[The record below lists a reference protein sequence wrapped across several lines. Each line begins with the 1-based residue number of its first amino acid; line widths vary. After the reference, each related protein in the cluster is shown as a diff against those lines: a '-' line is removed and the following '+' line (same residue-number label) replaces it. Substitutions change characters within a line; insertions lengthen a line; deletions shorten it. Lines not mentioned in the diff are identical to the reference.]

1 MHDRF
6 TFSSGAIK
14 AADDLDEAEFL
25 IIPCLQW
32 TMNILPLKHID
43 FDNNIVQ
50 LDENC
55 TYPIG
60 PPPCAPDGSIWLENS
75 LSVIKPDSWVY
86 HAKTSRLYYCTDS
99 DKPEDGLEAASL
111 TEFIRIEG
119 RHEHGTEHSPVMGVH
134 FKNITFTRS
143 NRFAFHGLSGK
154 GIQHDWEMYDAPS
167 CMIRMRHAEQCSV
180 TNCHF
185 HEGGSGG
192 LRIDLASSSNHVE
205 DCVFEHL
212 GGCGIVLCGYGLSRH
227 YLNRDNEIR
236 NNHIHNIGEHYWHCP
251 AIFIW
256 QSGNNTISENY
267 LHDLPYTAIVCSGR
281 TLYDREGVAECSG
294 NIDWDDVEEQCGKGY
309 IHNVWHYA
317 GLPSWSM
324 REPLMHSR
332 DNLIEYNYIHDVMQT
347 MGDGNGIY
355 VSGAGGG
362 NILRYNVVGPC
373 PSPSFAEGL
382 RCDDDQHHTILHGNL
397 LFGLHGH
404 ATGITSKGTN
414 RLTNNILALPLKT
427 PDRGMLS
434 LETGPINGSVIKH
447 NIILTSAS
455 DQNFVGEIRI
465 HGTGRKARLR
475 DTDSDKNIFY
485 CSSDETSGQNW
496 LDELQ
501 SYGVDY
507 KSLASDPG
515 FIDPENGDY
524 NLKDDAAAH
533 SIGFKPLPLKKMFA
547 VKDRYTS

>member
-1 MHDRF
+1 
-6 TFSSGAIK
+6 
-14 AADDLDEAEFL
+14 
-25 IIPCLQW
+25 
-32 TMNILPLKHID
+32 
-43 FDNNIVQ
+43 
-50 LDENC
+50 
-55 TYPIG
+55 
-60 PPPCAPDGSIWLENS
+60 
-75 LSVIKPDSWVY
+75 
-86 HAKTSRLYYCTDS
+86 
-99 DKPEDGLEAASL
+99 
-111 TEFIRIEG
+111 
-119 RHEHGTEHSPVMGVH
+119 
-134 FKNITFTRS
+134 
-143 NRFAFHGLSGK
+143 RFAFHGLSGK